1 MTPPPSASPPTPVQ
15 IEAIVLR
22 TWPFHESDLVVS
34 LFTRGHGKV
43 KGVARAA
50 LKSRKR
56 FGGAL
61 EPMTH
66 VRARFSEK
74 SRKQM
79 VRPGVDFVLVD
90 SLEVVRSPLSSPI
103 SYQRVAALE
112 YLSEVL
118 EAALPEHDPQDDVF
132 RLTIAVL
139 GALESGPVWMPI
151 SYFTLWVTRLMGWM
165 PDLAHCAACGRSL
178 IGAAALYSPT
188 VDGLFC
194 AEHRPAAS
202 RILLA
207 ESVHAAALLYRSPIA
222 ALTAKDWPR
231 SRAEDLRR
239 LALLSLERHLERHIH
254 SARALAKMST

>member
-1 MTPPPSASPPTPVQ
+1 MTQRAAVSAQAPSVQAPVQ
-15 IEAIVLR
+15 TEAIVLR

-66 VRARFSEK
+66 TRARFAEK
-74 SRKQM
+74 ARQDL
-79 VRPGVDFVLVD
+79 VRLDA
-90 SLEVVRSPLSSPI
+90 LEVIRSPLSSPV

-112 YLSEVL
+112 YLAEVL
-118 EAALPEHDPQDDVF
+118 EAALPDHDPHDDVF
-132 RLTIAVL
+132 RLTVAVL
-139 GALESGPVWMPI
+139 GALESGPVWMPV

-165 PDLAHCAACGRSL
+165 PDLARCAACGRSL
-178 IGAAALYSPT
+178 EGAPAHYSLT

-194 AEHRPAAS
+194 AEHRGAAS
-202 RILLA
+202 RVLSA
-207 ESVHAAALLYRSPIA
+207 ESVHAAALLYRSPVA
-222 ALTAKDWPR
+222 ALSSEVWPR

-239 LALLSLERHLERHIH
+239 LALVSLERHLERHLH
-254 SARALAKMST
+254 SARTLAKL